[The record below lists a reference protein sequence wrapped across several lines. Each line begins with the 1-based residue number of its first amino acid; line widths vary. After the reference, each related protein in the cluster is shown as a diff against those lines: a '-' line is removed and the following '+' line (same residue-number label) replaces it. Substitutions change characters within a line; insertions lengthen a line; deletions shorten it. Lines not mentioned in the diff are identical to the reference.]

1 MNLPDQIHFDAL
13 DPDDFEFQ
21 HWLRTA
27 EAERLWETSTLI
39 AEQFEAEKSQLL
51 DLLRQGRL
59 DLKPCRD
66 RFGKGKALLMII
78 RDELFARRP
87 NCERRVFKMEA
98 SHDTHVL
105 LTSNNRCRWG
115 ARRGKSRDSCV

>member
-1 MNLPDQIHFDAL
+1 MNIPDQIHFDAL

-39 AEQFEAEKSQLL
+39 AQQLKTEKEQLVH
-51 DLLRQGRL
+51 LLRKSRF
-59 DLKPCRD
+59 DLEPCRD
-66 RFGKGKALLMII
+66 KLEKGKALVRMI

-98 SHDTHVL
+98 SHDIHVL
-105 LTSNNRCRWG
+105 LTSNNRCGWG
-115 ARRGKSRDSCV
+115 SRRRKSHDSCV